1 MGQQLTINFAARH
14 REAARPSRV
23 GRAVSI
29 AVATALA
36 LGATLA
42 ASSPSLSMRSASVY
56 RSPFAAIRARA
67 SDHAFGW
74 SGRVQMRTAL
84 PNETVEYPIEIGGS
98 LDSISWRWIR
108 VGAVESAA
116 PARLLTQA
124 LRAPEEP
131 GFYRLALESST
142 GVSHVVEGPAL
153 AVLVPFEEKRGTML
167 NGYRI
172 GRYIGERLKGAER
185 PAGFLEIGPNDL
197 ELQVSEHLRVK
208 DFLTHDGSTVWPRY
222 VALEPELLD
231 KLELIVATIARQ
243 RGGMADA
250 HLTIDVHSGFRTP
263 LHNRRVA
270 NSARDSRHQYGDA
283 ADIMFD
289 ADGNGRINAQDVKL
303 IVRAVEQVE
312 SAYPE
317 LRGGLG
323 VYSLGASSYVH
334 IDVRGTTVRWSSA
347 TRRADAQAETRQSL

>member
-1 MGQQLTINFAARH
+1 MGQQLTVNFQTRR
-14 REAARPSRV
+14 REGARPSRV

-36 LGATLA
+36 LGASLA
-42 ASSPSLSMRSASVY
+42 ASSPTLSMRAAAVY
-56 RSPFAAIRARA
+56 GSPFAAIRARV

-84 PNETVEYPIEIGGS
+84 PNEPVEYPIEIAGA
-98 LDSISWRWIR
+98 LDSISWRWVR
-108 VGAVESAA
+108 VGANDSTL
-116 PARLLTQA
+116 PGSLLTQA
-124 LRAPEEP
+124 LRAPQQP
-131 GFYRLALESST
+131 GFYRLALESAT
-142 GVSHVVEGPAL
+142 GEAQVVDGPAL
-153 AVLVPFEEKRGTML
+153 AVLVPFEEKRGNML

-172 GRYIGERLKGAER
+172 GRYIGERVAGAER
-185 PAGFLEIGPNDL
+185 PTGFLEVGPHDL

-208 DFLTHDGSTVWPRY
+208 DFMTHDGSTAWPRY
-222 VALEPELLD
+222 VALEPDLLD

-243 RGGMADA
+243 RGGLTDA

-263 LHNRRVA
+263 LHNRRIA

-289 ADGNGRINAQDVKL
+289 ADGNGRINSQDVKL
-303 IVRAVEQVE
+303 IVRAVELVE
-312 SAYPE
+312 QTYPE
-317 LRGGLG
+317 LQGGLG

-334 IDVRGTTVRWSSA
+334 IDVRGQSVRWTS
-347 TRRADAQAETRQSL
+347 